1 MAAHH
6 LMPDVER
13 PITSWESTGLTGNA
27 NGEGNLRWLPVSS
40 HGLRSRIIG

>member
-6 LMPDVER
+6 LVPDFKR
-13 PITSWESTGLTGNA
+13 PITSWESTGWTGNA
-27 NGEGNLRWLPVSS
+27 NGEGNLRWLIFSS